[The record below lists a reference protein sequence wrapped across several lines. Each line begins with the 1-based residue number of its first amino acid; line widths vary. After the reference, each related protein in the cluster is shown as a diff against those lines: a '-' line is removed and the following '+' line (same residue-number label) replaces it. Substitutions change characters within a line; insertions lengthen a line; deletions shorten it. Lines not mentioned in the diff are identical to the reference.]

1 MATLKAPEYLPP
13 SPGSPLPVATPGPS
27 RRSTPKDKATTS
39 TSSPKASTRTTP
51 PSLHVIPSDPAASS
65 TFIASLGLV
74 TSHYPLRPNPH
85 RLLDGVASF
94 YDRAHV
100 VHSLAMH
107 EAQSQGQGQTQS
119 QSTHTAYVSL
129 LSYGV
134 VCCTIP
140 LLPNS
145 DHRTPPLLLV
155 SRLAL
160 KRTALAHLRAFLRHV
175 NLHAEA
181 SLSRAALIE
190 ELRVR

>member
-1 MATLKAPEYLPP
+1 MPILKAPEHLPP

-27 RRSTPKDKATTS
+27 RRSAPKDRATN
-39 TSSPKASTRTTP
+39 PKAANRTTP
-51 PSLHVIPSDPAASS
+51 PSLHVIPSDPAASP

-74 TSHYPLRPNPH
+74 TSHYPLRPNPS

-100 VHSLAMH
+100 VHSLALR
-107 EAQSQGQGQTQS
+107 ETQSQSQGQGR
-119 QSTHTAYVSL
+119 STHAAYVSL

-140 LLPNS
+140 LAPNS
-145 DHRTPPLLLV
+145 DHLTPPLLLV

>member
-1 MATLKAPEYLPP
+1 MATLKAPEHLPP

-27 RRSTPKDKATTS
+27 RRSALKDRAT
-39 TSSPKASTRTTP
+39 TRTTP
-51 PSLHVIPSDPAASS
+51 PSLHVIPSDPAASP

-74 TSHYPLRPNPH
+74 TSHYPLRPNPS

-100 VHSLAMH
+100 VHSLALH
-107 EAQSQGQGQTQS
+107 EAQSQGQGQS